1 MDIGDNKL
9 VLDRQRTL
17 DRLSQSAIIADRSR
31 AHWRNREQD
40 VAGLNLMKTALHKMK
55 TEAEMRDTHRMARV
69 KQLNLR
75 GKTQLKYSA
84 DDLMRTNY
92 HGTYDR

>member
-1 MDIGDNKL
+1 MQQGDNLL
-9 VLDRQRTL
+9 VLERQRTL
-17 DRLSQSAIIADRSR
+17 DRLSQSAIIADRAK
-31 AHWRNREQD
+31 AHWRNKEQD
-40 VAGLNLMKTALHKMK
+40 QAGLNLMKTALHKMK

-69 KQLNLR
+69 KQLNVR

-92 HGTYDR
+92 QGHYNR